1 MRDIV
6 VARRALLALA
16 AGIGVAGWTARSLG
30 ARPAGTSNPP
40 PRPARKPVR
49 VVALDPGHGGVDPGA
64 ISPSGI
70 YEKEIALATAREL
83 ARQLEAT
90 GRFRPLLTRHADVFV
105 PLRERVTRARTHHA
119 ELLLSIHADA
129 LPDSAMRGLSVYTLS
144 DQASDRETA
153 ALAARENRD
162 NFVAGIN
169 LSRQPRDIAP
179 VLLDLARRQTNNRS
193 LALAR
198 AIVGEL
204 GRAVP
209 LLEKPHRAA
218 GFAVLTAP
226 DMPSVLV
233 ELGCLSNR
241 IEERLLPQRAY
252 QQRLARALL
261 HAIESYFATGTAA

>member
-6 VARRALLALA
+6 IARRAFLALA
-16 AGIGVAGWTARSLG
+16 AGIAVAGRPG
-30 ARPAGTSNPP
+30 HPFARPSGKAKPT
-40 PRPARKPVR
+40 PRPARKRVR

-64 ISPSGI
+64 ISPGGI
-70 YEKEIALATAREL
+70 YEKDITLATAREL

-90 GRFRPLLTRHADVFV
+90 GLFHALLIRRADVFV
-105 PLRERVTRARTHHA
+105 PLRERVAMARGHHA

-162 NFVAGIN
+162 NFVGGIN

-193 LALAR
+193 LALAH
-198 AIVGEL
+198 AVVAEL

-241 IEERLLPQRAY
+241 VEERLLPQRAY

-261 HAIESYFATGTAA
+261 RAIEDYFAAGIAA